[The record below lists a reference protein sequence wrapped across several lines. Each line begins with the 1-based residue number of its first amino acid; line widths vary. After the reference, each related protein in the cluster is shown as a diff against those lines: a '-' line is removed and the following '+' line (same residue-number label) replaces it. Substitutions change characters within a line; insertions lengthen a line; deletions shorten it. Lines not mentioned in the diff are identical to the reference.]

1 MPSGRLHG
9 STAITALAAAG
20 CLLIAGCGSTASA
33 GNVTG
38 SATDAATGTVTATP
52 GPTAGSPAAVTSA
65 CRLVTEQDARIA
77 LGATLVPA
85 EETTS
90 SHSSQC
96 VYGDGALIVTTDDQG
111 KASFDTQRSAM
122 SSAPKGSWS
131 DVTGV
136 GDGAFEAHAGPETT
150 VTFYK
155 GTIMVSI
162 ILSGSGPRARTSA
175 AITVAKSAAS
185 HL

>member
-1 MPSGRLHG
+1 MPSARLHG

-20 CLLIAGCGSTASA
+20 YLLIAGCGSTASA

-38 SATDAATGTVTATP
+38 SAPDAATGTVTATP
-52 GPTAGSPAAVTSA
+52 GPTGGPTAVASA
-65 CRLVTEQDARIA
+65 CTLVTEQDARIA
-77 LGATLVPA
+77 LGATLVSG

-111 KASFDTQRSAM
+111 KTSFDTQRSAM